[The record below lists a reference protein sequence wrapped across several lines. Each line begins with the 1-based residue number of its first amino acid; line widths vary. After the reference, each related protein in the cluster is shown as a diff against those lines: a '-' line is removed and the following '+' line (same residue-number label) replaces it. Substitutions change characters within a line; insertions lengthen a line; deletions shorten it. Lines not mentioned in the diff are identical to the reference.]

1 MEKFM
6 KKRLFAMFII
16 LSISSIVFAS
26 DADKYIADL
35 DPAKDEK
42 TIIQAADWVGEKK
55 EEDAAKKLVAL
66 LSDGRDMVRLHAVMA
81 LCYIAEDEYLD
92 SLHNVVLTDKNSSVR
107 YAAVL
112 SVMRINKPD
121 KSKPVF
127 LKAKETETDPFI
139 KDLFA
144 KMEEKEKGK

>member
-1 MEKFM
+1 MGKFM
-6 KKRLFAMFII
+6 KKRFFVMFII
-16 LSISSIVFAS
+16 LSISSIVFAA
-26 DADKYIADL
+26 DAAKYIADL

-42 TIIQAADWVGEKK
+42 TITAAADWVGKEKEK
-55 EEDAAKKLVAL
+55 DASQKLIAL
-66 LSDGRDMVRLHAVMA
+66 LTDGRDKVRLSAVMA
-81 LCYIAEDEYLD
+81 LGYIADADNID
-92 SLHNVVLTDKNSSVR
+92 SLHNVILTDKNASVR

-121 KSKPVF
+121 KSAPVF

-144 KMEEKEKGK
+144 KMEEKVKGK

>member
-1 MEKFM
+1 M

-16 LSISSIVFAS
+16 LSISSLVFAAS
-26 DADKYIADL
+26 DAEKYIADL

-42 TIIQAADWVGEKK
+42 TIVAAADWVGEK
-55 EEDAAKKLVAL
+55 EEGDAAKKLVAL
-66 LSDGRDMVRLHAVMA
+66 LADERIQVRLHSVMA
-81 LCYIAEDEYLD
+81 LGYIGGEDNLD
-92 SLHNVVLTDKNSSVR
+92 AIHNIILTDKNASVR

-121 KSKPVF
+121 KSKPVL
-127 LKAKETETDPFI
+127 LKAKETETDPYI

>member
-1 MEKFM
+1 M
-6 KKRLFAMFII
+6 KKILFILVIM

-26 DADKYIADL
+26 DAKKYIADL

-42 TIIQAADWVGEKK
+42 TIIEAADWVGKEKEK
-55 EEDAAKKLVAL
+55 NASPKLIAL
-66 LSDGRDMVRLHAVMA
+66 LTDGRDKVRLSAVMA
-81 LCYIAEDEYLD
+81 LGYIANADNID
-92 SLHNVVLTDKNSSVR
+92 SLHNVILTDKNATVR

-121 KSKPVF
+121 KSGPVF

-144 KMEEKEKGK
+144 KMEQKVKGK